1 MWNVCTLGGRRQC
14 RASFILSRLTVNLP
28 YHRSTEALL
37 YVFSFEHHLKD
48 PRLEVVYLRPLFRHH
63 LDYVMPL
70 HRVQVTYEFCVDAA
84 DTQSTLDVF
93 NREHTRAIDD
103 RRCAVVGEVLVDGV
117 ASSAQF
123 EEDTLDE
130 VPLNALDD
138 TLRERLMKEDGA
150 AG

>member
-1 MWNVCTLGGRRQC
+1 
-14 RASFILSRLTVNLP
+14 
-28 YHRSTEALL
+28 
-37 YVFSFEHHLKD
+37 
-48 PRLEVVYLRPLFRHH
+48 
-63 LDYVMPL
+63 MPL